1 MSVDRSAFDPL
12 DLEIIDRVYE
22 AALAHLLVRFPD
34 LNPEVEAKR
43 QDNLRKRLFALAHA
57 GKVDFDTLYN
67 MVVSS
72 YDVPISTTLL
82 NHGARIERAGER
94 PYIGDSGG
102 LPSPPFPSQVPAH
115 PSRNREKPVRIRGFS
130 FEEV

>member
-72 YDVPISTTLL
+72 YDVPTSIALGNTAVGL
-82 NHGARIERAGER
+82 NERREGLNRGLVAGC
-94 PYIGDSGG
+94 SAQ
-102 LPSPPFPSQVPAH
+102 SPFPATGSCEFPPATE
-115 PSRNREKPVRIRGFS
+115 PGEAPFVFGASL
-130 FEEV
+130 

>member
-34 LNPEVEAKR
+34 LTPEDEAKPH
-43 QDNLRKRLFALAHA
+43 DNLRKRLFALANT
-57 GKVDFDTLYN
+57 GKVEFYTLYN

-72 YDVPISTTLL
+72 YDAAQHHATQ
-82 NHGARIERAGER
+82 HGGRVEQAERG
-94 PYIGDSGG
+94 PT
-102 LPSPPFPSQVPAH
+102 
-115 PSRNREKPVRIRGFS
+115 
-130 FEEV
+130 

>member
-72 YDVPISTTLL
+72 YDVPTSITLGNTAVGL
-82 NHGARIERAGER
+82 NEQRE
-94 PYIGDSGG
+94 G
-102 LPSPPFPSQVPAH
+102 L
-115 PSRNREKPVRIRGFS
+115 NRG
-130 FEEV
+130 